1 MPWSRVRSNGL
12 PGSRHR
18 SQVLHGGQHDHVDD
32 GDHVDFLAFTNVIH
46 IAPGPTA
53 EPTVGLAKAL
63 EAGLEGVR
71 GGEHQMAESD
81 RRTICRRGS
90 RGGVPHVGDPYD
102 AGLLPDFFRVTPS
115 LGSALSQAT

>member
-1 MPWSRVRSNGL
+1 MSEDMICNF
-12 PGSRHR
+12 
-18 SQVLHGGQHDHVDD
+18 VL
-32 GDHVDFLAFTNVIH
+32 AE
-46 IAPGPTA
+46 AREMKMGPTA
-53 EPTVGLAKAL
+53 EPTVGLANAL
-63 EAGLEGVR
+63 ESGLEGVR